1 MMTGI
6 FREVGRSYSPNP
18 GAMATRSA
26 YMRSRSLPFTS
37 RALTWNVS
45 VPVFAPTSTVATGF
59 ALRLRYHAG
68 LSGAPPFD
76 ATTTYRSPSR
86 WYITGE
92 MRSCPLRAPPG
103 ARRRSRSPNPA
114 LPLKDDALGLIVV
127 EVDLVL
133 QRPAVLGPRDLHGS
147 SGQALEFLELTFV
160 ELEPIDPLE
169 LTRHDGHFRYLTDG
183 HRRQSPG
190 RGESTP

>member
-1 MMTGI
+1 
-6 FREVGRSYSPNP
+6 
-18 GAMATRSA
+18 MATRSA

-92 MRSCPLRAPPG
+92 MRSFPLRAPTVVS
-103 ARRRSRSPNPA
+103 RRSRSPNPA
-114 LPLKDDALGLIVV
+114 IPFPALAWNSRMVASFQFGIATSLP
-127 EVDLVL
+127 
-133 QRPAVLGPRDLHGS
+133 
-147 SGQALEFLELTFV
+147 T
-160 ELEPIDPLE
+160 
-169 LTRHDGHFRYLTDG
+169 T
-183 HRRQSPG
+183 G
-190 RGESTP
+190 RA